1 MESKVWLITGCSSG
15 LGRALAET
23 VAASGAKLMAT
34 ARRPETL
41 AELEPQYPET
51 VRTRALDVTK
61 TAGIADVVEDTVAE
75 FGRLDVVVNNAGYG
89 LLGALEELDAAQIE
103 RNLATNFLGPVH
115 LIRAALPIFR
125 AQQSGHIINI
135 SAIAAFSP
143 EMGFSVYGAGKAA
156 LDALADSVASE
167 AGVFG
172 VRVTQ
177 VIPGPFRTDFIG
189 RSLERAARTV
199 PGYERTSGKF
209 AAYLDK
215 INGAQPGDPRK
226 AAQAILAA
234 ARADRPPRRLLLGKF
249 AHDQYRRRLEAL
261 GRELPASEALGLATD
276 Y

>member
-15 LGRALAET
+15 LGRALAEA

-41 AELEPQYPET
+41 AALEEACPET
-51 VRTRALDVTK
+51 VRTRALDVTRVQE
-61 TAGIADVVEDTVAE
+61 IADVVEDTVAE
-75 FGRLDVVVNNAGYG
+75 FGRLDVLVNNAGYG
-89 LLGALEELDAAQIE
+89 LLGALEELEPAQIE
-103 RNLATNFLGPVH
+103 RNLATNFFGPLH
-115 LIRAALPIFR
+115 LMRAALPIFR
-125 AQQSGHIINI
+125 AQGSGHIVNI

-189 RSLERAARTV
+189 RSLERAARSIA
-199 PGYERTSGKF
+199 GYERTSGKF
-209 AAYLDK
+209 AAHLAKLD
-215 INGAQPGDPRK
+215 GQQPGDPAK
-226 AAQAILAA
+226 AAQAILAVA
-234 ARADRPPRRLLLGKF
+234 NAERPPRRLLLGKF
-249 AHDQYRRRLEAL
+249 AHQQYRRRLDALAREIAAWEAV
-261 GRELPASEALGLATD
+261 GLAAD
-276 Y
+276 F